1 MSAPVKDV
9 NTLINDKTTAIL
21 KSITEVS
28 FKKGIKILRDYYKKT
43 EKYKLKLNEL
53 LETIKQSSPDLTNTK
68 TNYTQVEYGSG
79 TIKKQHEIST
89 SLKKQLNKDKDLK
102 ESFEDFKIKIKGRP
116 KTPEEEDKYYLNIN
130 NIKNDLILFLYY
142 IITIEK
148 RVLDRLS
155 ETKIFIK
162 DVAIDIEKEQEE
174 TFNNLKSFFNYCG
187 NVLVSGNK
195 TIFEDGRIVTITNAN
210 TGNTIDQYKIKIGNV
225 NVDVNLN
232 LKDNLTV
239 SLNKFTN
246 INEFIKLLITF
257 LHHFY
262 YYLIKMEINDQR
274 YISDKLYESPITTT
288 TTQIS
293 IDKTKTNTTT
303 TTYKTKVTRA
313 HYLDE
318 LVKDINNLI
327 TILNKKSLS
336 TDKFFKESK
345 SLNIQTNKDEALR
358 LFYKKYYF
366 VIFTIMIENFEHELK
381 HKKIQT
387 YKTLQNNYEKQKLK
401 NNRGFFKKVS
411 NTFSFSKYK
420 NIGVKLNSSYKM
432 TPSFFN
438 LKARSQKLFTKKYE
452 ELNDYFDKLQ
462 KSIKKYKELLNTPN
476 QKKSLD
482 FYEIT
487 KLLHKEIRKLKIIE
501 YYLLPKTIR
510 TQKTK
515 LGLGKKE
522 LINTIDTLKFK
533 IKAKTPKALVNQTD
547 KPINLNN
554 KTNIENLYKTISLKT
569 FGVTDIKLKR
579 KQKKTLK
586 RLKTLKK
593 MIEAQTL
600 VNEIKREVKT
610 YENNNKTKSQTIKA
624 SINTAFRDKEAEY
637 KKLLPKLQK
646 QKLNVVSGV
655 SKVAVA
661 PIAPVA
667 PGVSVAPVAPVAPVA
682 SVASV
687 ASVVASKPGPS
698 RPQTSP
704 ALKSVIVNNVFN
716 AKEAEQLETA
726 RKEEIRVKAEAVALE
741 KQQKNEAEQLETA
754 RKEALEAATLKQQ
767 QNEEE
772 ARKAQT
778 QKNEEEARKA
788 QEEAAARKAQEEAQ
802 IQKNE
807 AAAAKIIVNKDAAAQ
822 KQKNEEAAKIITNKD
837 ADAVANKTL
846 ANAKAAAPK
855 ISQSYIPVDNI
866 NIDTIST
873 TSVGNS
879 NKPNAVIK
887 TGTVNTLNQ
896 STILTKN
903 NSTNSKK
910 KINNVSQLNKAP
922 STTLDTINSEQP
934 INAITSTILTTT
946 NNNKTTISNAA
957 IETVANSATIE
968 TVANPATI
976 ETVANPA
983 TISKTGN
990 TLNLST
996 TNLATIS
1003 ETGNP
1008 NSTVNVSGGSRKKTS
1023 SSSKNN
1029 SLSKK
1034 NKNKTK
1040 HKNNKSNT
1048 NKNKKTNKTRKAR
1061 KSLNTR
1067 HTQKAQNTK
1076 KKLN

>member
-79 TIKKQHEIST
+79 TIKKQHKIST
-89 SLKKQLNKDKDLK
+89 SLKEQLNKDKDLK

-116 KTPEEEDKYYLNIN
+116 QTPEEEDKYYLNIN

-162 DVAIDIEKEQEE
+162 DVAIDIEKVQEE
-174 TFNNLKSFFNYCG
+174 TFNNLKSFYNYCG
-187 NVLVSGNK
+187 SVLISQNQ

-210 TGNTIDQYKIKIGNV
+210 TGNTIDQYKIKIENV
-225 NVDVNLN
+225 IVN

-239 SLNKFTN
+239 SLTKFNNIKNKF
-246 INEFIKLLITF
+246 IDLLITF

-262 YYLIKMEINDQR
+262 DYLIKMEINDQR

-420 NIGVKLNSSYKM
+420 KIGVKLNSSYKM

-452 ELNDYFDKLQ
+452 ELNDYFKKL
-462 KSIKKYKELLNTPN
+462 KESIEEYKQLLTKTKIN
-476 QKKSLD
+476 SLD

-533 IKAKTPKALVNQTD
+533 IKAKTPKALVNQTV

-554 KTNIENLYKTISLKT
+554 KTNIDNLYKTISSKI

-579 KQKKTLK
+579 KQKKALK
-586 RLKTLKK
+586 RLKTLKN

-661 PIAPVA
+661 PIAL
-667 PGVSVAPVAPVAPVA
+667 VAPVA
-682 SVASV
+682 SKVAVTPVASKVSVTPV
-687 ASVVASKPGPS
+687 APVGSVVASKPGPS
-698 RPQTSP
+698 RPSSP
-704 ALKSVIVNNVFN
+704 ASASASVIVNNVIT
-716 AKEAEQLETA
+716 AEELETA
-726 RKEEIRVKAEAVALE
+726 RQEAIRVKAEEAIRVEALE
-741 KQQKNEAEQLETA
+741 TERKEALKTE
-754 RKEALEAATLKQQ
+754 RKEALEAALEKQKKMKKQQ
-767 QNEEE
+767 
-772 ARKAQT
+772 
-778 QKNEEEARKA
+778 
-788 QEEAAARKAQEEAQ
+788 
-802 IQKNE
+802 
-807 AAAAKIIVNKDAAAQ
+807 
-822 KQKNEEAAKIITNKD
+822 
-837 ADAVANKTL
+837 
-846 ANAKAAAPK
+846 
-855 ISQSYIPVDNI
+855 
-866 NIDTIST
+866 
-873 TSVGNS
+873 
-879 NKPNAVIK
+879 
-887 TGTVNTLNQ
+887 
-896 STILTKN
+896 
-903 NSTNSKK
+903 
-910 KINNVSQLNKAP
+910 
-922 STTLDTINSEQP
+922 
-934 INAITSTILTTT
+934 
-946 NNNKTTISNAA
+946 
-957 IETVANSATIE
+957 
-968 TVANPATI
+968 
-976 ETVANPA
+976 
-983 TISKTGN
+983 
-990 TLNLST
+990 
-996 TNLATIS
+996 
-1003 ETGNP
+1003 
-1008 NSTVNVSGGSRKKTS
+1008 
-1023 SSSKNN
+1023 
-1029 SLSKK
+1029 
-1034 NKNKTK
+1034 
-1040 HKNNKSNT
+1040 H
-1048 NKNKKTNKTRKAR
+1048 
-1061 KSLNTR
+1061 
-1067 HTQKAQNTK
+1067 
-1076 KKLN
+1076 

>member
-53 LETIKQSSPDLTNTK
+53 LETIKQSSPDLTKTK

-79 TIKKQHEIST
+79 TLKKQFKNSN

-102 ESFEDFKIKIKGRP
+102 ESFERFKNEIKSVP
-116 KTPEEEDKYYLNIN
+116 SPTQDKDEYYLNIN

-148 RVLDRLS
+148 RVLDRLA

-162 DVAIDIEKEQEE
+162 DLVIDIEKVQEE

-195 TIFEDGRIVTITNAN
+195 TIFEDGRNVTIKNAN

-262 YYLIKMEINDQR
+262 DYLIKMEINDQR

-336 TDKFFKESK
+336 TDIFFKKSK
-345 SLNIQTNKDEALR
+345 SFNNQLNKDEALR

-366 VIFTIMIENFEHELK
+366 VIFTIMIENFENELK

-452 ELNDYFDKLQ
+452 ELNDYFKKLQ
-462 KSIKKYKELLNTPN
+462 KSIKKYKDLLNTSN
-476 QKKSLD
+476 LQKSLD

-533 IKAKTPKALVNQTD
+533 IKAKTPKALVNQTG

-554 KTNIENLYKTISLKT
+554 KKNIENLSKTISSKI

-600 VNEIKREVKT
+600 VNEIKREVKK
-610 YENNNKTKSQTIKA
+610 YENNNKTKSQTIKTT
-624 SINTAFRDKEAEY
+624 INKAFRDKEAEY
-637 KKLLPKLQK
+637 KSLLPQLQK
-646 QKLNVVSGV
+646 TKLNVVSGV

-667 PGVSVAPVAPVAPVA
+667 PGVAGVYVAPVVSVAP
-682 SVASV
+682 V

-698 RPQTSP
+698 RPS
-704 ALKSVIVNNVFN
+704 ASASASVNVNNLLN
-716 AKEAEQLETA
+716 ANEEEQLETA
-726 RKEEIRVKAEAVALE
+726 RQEAIRVKAEEAIRVEALE
-741 KQQKNEAEQLETA
+741 TE
-754 RKEALEAATLKQQ
+754 RKEALETERKEALEAALEKQKKNEEAAATLKQQ

-772 ARKAQT
+772 ARKAQKQKNEEAAKAT
-778 QKNEEEARKA
+778 QIQKNVEAAAQKQKNEAARVATLKQKKNEEEARKA
-788 QEEAAARKAQEEAQ
+788 QEEAAKATQ
-802 IQKNE
+802 IQK
-807 AAAAKIIVNKDAAAQ
+807 K
-822 KQKNEEAAKIITNKD
+822 EE
-837 ADAVANKTL
+837 
-846 ANAKAAAPK
+846 AAAPK
-855 ISQSYIPVDNI
+855 IAQSYVPNV
-866 NIDTIST
+866 NIDPISTIS
-873 TSVGNS
+873 VRNS
-879 NKPNAVIK
+879 NNTNAVIK
-887 TGTVNTLNQ
+887 TDNGNTLNP
-896 STILTKN
+896 STILTKT
-903 NSTNSKK
+903 NSTNSKN
-910 KINNVSQLNKAP
+910 KINIVSQLNEDP
-922 STTLDTINSEQP
+922 STTLATINSEPP
-934 INAITSTILTTT
+934 INAIKSTILTNNTKKFT
-946 NNNKTTISNAA
+946 NPNDA
-957 IETVANSATIE
+957 IKND
-968 TVANPATI
+968 ANP
-976 ETVANPA
+976 
-983 TISKTGN
+983 
-990 TLNLST
+990 
-996 TNLATIS
+996 ATIS
-1003 ETGNP
+1003 ETGNNLNLSTTKSSTISGNGNP
-1008 NSTVNVSGGSRKKTS
+1008 KSTVNVFGGSRKKTS

-1048 NKNKKTNKTRKAR
+1048 NKNKKINKTRKAR
-1061 KSLNTR
+1061 KSRNTR
-1067 HTQKAQNTK
+1067 NTQKAQNTK
-1076 KKLN
+1076 KNLN